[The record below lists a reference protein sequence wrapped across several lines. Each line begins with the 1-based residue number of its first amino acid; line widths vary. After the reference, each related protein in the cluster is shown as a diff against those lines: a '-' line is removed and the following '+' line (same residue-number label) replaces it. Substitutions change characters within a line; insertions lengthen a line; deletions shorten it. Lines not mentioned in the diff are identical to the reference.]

1 MLTIFFI
8 ILKVTDQIF
17 LNWWWIMIFLILDI
31 SLSNQFRKLYSK
43 IEDLEDRLCE
53 IEGNKLFSSDDE
65 DEDYI

>member
-1 MLTIFFI
+1 
-8 ILKVTDQIF
+8 
-17 LNWWWIMIFLILDI
+17 MIFLILDI